1 MVVHSLLV
9 EVTFAEPFV
18 YFKVL
23 PVAYVNPAEKVNEG
37 DEAPPISSIPPLFIV
52 TAPVKFAVAD
62 DTALNFKVPVTLVV
76 PLTEI
81 LLPAAIVKVAPEF
94 TTNPPK
100 DIAATDVVVTV
111 PPKVKVPPYVALE
124 LIT

>member
-1 MVVHSLLV
+1 MVHSLLV